1 MLPGTVPET
10 NRRTKL
16 SLYCLFTFHYA
27 SVRMHLIEYDIKTL
41 QYLLRTEPIRF
52 PSSGLHRNHHAAVK
66 GGSGGNILS
75 GTAAGELIV
84 INEVGRL
91 FRASLPVTSNG
102 MLSLLSIG
110 DDVCVHC
117 PFCPHLSLSRRLNSS
132 FADTPAA
139 AMAASSACRAQ
150 TCTGRRRA
158 RRWLWAR

>member
-1 MLPGTVPET
+1 M
-10 NRRTKL
+10 
-16 SLYCLFTFHYA
+16 YCLFTFHYA

-52 PSSGLHRNHHAAVK
+52 PSSGLHRNHHAAIK
-66 GGSGGNILS
+66 GGNGGNILS

-84 INEVGRL
+84 INEAGRL

-117 PFCPHLSLSRRLNSS
+117 PCCPPLSLVVPTLPLQIRRQRRRLHQ
-132 FADTPAA
+132 APVGLRHAL
-139 AMAASSACRAQ
+139 ASDGRGVGCGQSDVACS
-150 TCTGRRRA
+150 GGGG
-158 RRWLWAR
+158 